1 MVLAS
6 CGMTKNNPEEVI
18 KQTQQNIIQKIENN
32 VFAQKNVSF
41 Q

>member
-1 MVLAS
+1 
-6 CGMTKNNPEEVI
+6 MTKNNPEEVI